1 MAKKQ
6 QTPKPPVPPMQK
18 PGAGKMP
25 KMPPTTED
33 HNAMLERMRRGK
45 KK

>member
-6 QTPKPPVPPMQK
+6 QQKPPVPPMQK
-18 PGAGKMP
+18 PDMGKMP
-25 KMPPTTED
+25 KMPPTADE
-33 HNAMLERMRRGK
+33 HNAMLERMRQGK

>member
-6 QTPKPPVPPMQK
+6 QQKPPVPPMDS
-18 PGAGKMP
+18 GKMPRMP

-33 HNAMLERMRRGK
+33 HNAMLERMRRGQK
-45 KK
+45 K

>member
-6 QTPKPPVPPMQK
+6 QQKPPVPPMQK

-25 KMPPTTED
+25 KMPMSPDEM
-33 HNAMLERMRRGK
+33 NGMMERMRRGK

>member
-6 QTPKPPVPPMQK
+6 QQKPPVPPMQK
-18 PGAGKMP
+18 PDVGKMP
-25 KMPPTTED
+25 KMPPTTDE
-33 HNAMLERMRRGK
+33 HNAMLERMRKGK